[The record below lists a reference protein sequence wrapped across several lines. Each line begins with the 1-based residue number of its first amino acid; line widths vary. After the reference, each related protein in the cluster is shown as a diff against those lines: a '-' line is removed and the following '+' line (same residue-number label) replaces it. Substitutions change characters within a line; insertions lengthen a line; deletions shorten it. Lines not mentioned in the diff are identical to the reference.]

1 MNLSTDN
8 NWFLLINDTLYLG
21 TIYSSDNTTTITL
34 EKFSNHNN
42 DDPYNSYLIKR
53 KTLRNYSLLLYNTK
67 NINSQLQ
74 APMSYSIP

>member
-34 EKFSNHNN
+34 EKFTSHNN
-42 DDPYNSYLIKR
+42 DDFYNSYLMKR

-74 APMSYSIP
+74 APMSDSIP